1 LIAAMNKPFMNRV
14 HGARRI
20 HTPDMLSAEVERDL
34 VRAWQDHGDR
44 RARDRLLR
52 AFAPLAISAARR
64 FNRGAREPDPDLVQ
78 QANIGLMKAADRFDP
93 ERDIRF
99 STYAVW
105 WVRAEVQAYARA
117 NISVVRRPN
126 SAKARAAAS
135 RIAALDA
142 EIGADPGADPGDTT
156 GRLADALGV
165 DRDKALDLRAQVTGR
180 DQSLNMPSLE
190 EGDTDRINMLAD
202 PSSLDEA
209 APFRMLQTEA
219 LRRVLVEVLATLP
232 DRERE
237 IILATQVVDPPATL
251 EGLGTRYGVSK
262 ERIRQLRERG
272 FERLRAALHRRG
284 LSFESLF

>member
-1 LIAAMNKPFMNRV
+1 MNKPFTNRA

-20 HTPDMLSAEVERDL
+20 RTPDMLSAESERDL
-34 VRAWQDHGDR
+34 VRAWQNHGDR
-44 RARDRLLR
+44 RARDRLLQ
-52 AFAPLAISAARR
+52 AFAPLAISVARR

-78 QANIGLMKAADRFDP
+78 QANIGLMKAADRFDH

-99 STYAVW
+99 SSYAVW

-142 EIGADPGADPGDTT
+142 EIAADPGVDPRDAT

-165 DRDKALDLRAQVTGR
+165 DREKALDLRAQVTGT
-180 DQSLNMPSLE
+180 DQSLNMPALE
-190 EGDTDRINMLAD
+190 DGGEERIALLVD
-202 PSSLDEA
+202 PASLDEV
-209 APFRMLQTEA
+209 APMKRLETEG

-232 DRERE
+232 DRERA
-237 IILATQVVDPPATL
+237 IIVATQVLDPPATL
-251 EGLGTRYGVSK
+251 EGLGARYGVSK

-284 LSFESLF
+284 LSFETLF

>member
-1 LIAAMNKPFMNRV
+1 MNKPFTNRV

-105 WVRAEVQAYARA
+105 WVRPKCKPMRARTSRSYGA
-117 NISVVRRPN
+117 RIPQRRAPQRPGSPRSTPRSGPIRGRTPAIQRVGWRMPWAWIGTRHWICVRR
-126 SAKARAAAS
+126 
-135 RIAALDA
+135 
-142 EIGADPGADPGDTT
+142 
-156 GRLADALGV
+156 
-165 DRDKALDLRAQVTGR
+165 
-180 DQSLNMPSLE
+180 
-190 EGDTDRINMLAD
+190 
-202 PSSLDEA
+202 
-209 APFRMLQTEA
+209 
-219 LRRVLVEVLATLP
+219 
-232 DRERE
+232 
-237 IILATQVVDPPATL
+237 
-251 EGLGTRYGVSK
+251 
-262 ERIRQLRERG
+262 
-272 FERLRAALHRRG
+272 
-284 LSFESLF
+284 

>member
-1 LIAAMNKPFMNRV
+1 MNKPFTNPG
-14 HGARRI
+14 HATRRI
-20 HTPDMLSAEVERDL
+20 RTPGMLSSEVERDL
-34 VRAWQDHGDR
+34 VQAWQNHGDR

-52 AFAPLAISAARR
+52 AFTPLAISVARR

-78 QANIGLMKAADRFDP
+78 QANIGLMKAVDRFDP

-142 EIGADPGADPGDTT
+142 ELGADPGADPGDTT

-165 DRDKALDLRAQVTGR
+165 DRDKVLELRAPVTGT
-180 DQSLNMPSLE
+180 DQSLNMPMLE
-190 EGDTDRINMLAD
+190 EGGEERMALLVD
-202 PSSLDEA
+202 PDSLDE
-209 APFRMLQTEA
+209 
-219 LRRVLVEVLATLP
+219 
-232 DRERE
+232 
-237 IILATQVVDPPATL
+237 PA
-251 EGLGTRYGVSK
+251 
-262 ERIRQLRERG
+262 
-272 FERLRAALHRRG
+272 
-284 LSFESLF
+284 

>member
-1 LIAAMNKPFMNRV
+1 
-14 HGARRI
+14 
-20 HTPDMLSAEVERDL
+20 MLSAEQERGL

-44 RARDRLLR
+44 RARDRLLH
-52 AFAPLAISAARR
+52 AFAPLAISVARR
-64 FNRGAREPDPDLVQ
+64 FKRGAREPDPDLVQ

-105 WVRAEVQAYARA
+105 WVRAEVQAYVRA

-126 SAKARAAAS
+126 SAKARAAAA

-142 EIGADPGADPGDTT
+142 EMAADPGVDSGDTT

-165 DRDKALDLRAQVTGR
+165 DRQRAADLRAQVTGA
-180 DQSLNMPSLE
+180 DHSLNMPTIEDGGE
-190 EGDTDRINMLAD
+190 ERIALLVD
-202 PSSLDEA
+202 PDSLDES
-209 APFRMLQTEA
+209 APVKRLETAA
-219 LRRVLVEVLATLP
+219 LRRVLVEVLSALP

-237 IILATQVVDPPATL
+237 IIVATQVVDPPATL
-251 EGLGTRYGVSK
+251 EGLGARYGVSK

-284 LSFESLF
+284 LSFEGLF

>member
-1 LIAAMNKPFMNRV
+1 MNKPFTNRA
-14 HGARRI
+14 HGTRRVR
-20 HTPDMLSAEVERDL
+20 TPDMLSAEVERDL

-52 AFAPLAISAARR
+52 AFTPLAVSVARR
-64 FNRGAREPDPDLVQ
+64 FNHGAREPDPDLVQ

-126 SAKARAAAS
+126 SAKARAAAA
-135 RIAALDA
+135 RIAAFDA
-142 EIGADPGADPGDTT
+142 EMATDPGVAPGDATD
-156 GRLADALGV
+156 RLADALGV
-165 DRDKALDLRAQVTGR
+165 DREKALDLRAQVAGT
-180 DQSLNMPSLE
+180 DQSLNMPTLE
-190 EGDTDRINMLAD
+190 EGGEERIALLVG
-202 PSSLDEA
+202 PGSLDEA
-209 APFRMLQTEA
+209 APLQRLETET
-219 LRRVLVEVLATLP
+219 LRSVLVEVLANLP

-237 IILATQVVDPPATL
+237 IIVATQVADPPATL
-251 EGLGTRYGVSK
+251 EGLGARFGVSK

-272 FERLRAALHRRG
+272 FERLRSALHRRG
-284 LSFESLF
+284 LSFQSLF

>member
-1 LIAAMNKPFMNRV
+1 MNKPFTNRA
-14 HGARRI
+14 HGTRRI
-20 HTPDMLSAEVERDL
+20 RTPDMLSAEVERDL
-34 VRAWQDHGDR
+34 VRAWQNHGDR
-44 RARDRLLR
+44 RARDRLLL
-52 AFAPLAISAARR
+52 AFTPLAISVARR

-142 EIGADPGADPGDTT
+142 EISADPWVDPGDAT

-165 DRDKALDLRAQVTGR
+165 DREKALDLRAQVTGT
-180 DQSLNMPSLE
+180 DQSLNMPTLE
-190 EGDTDRINMLAD
+190 EGGEERIALLVD
-202 PSSLDEA
+202 PDSLDGS
-209 APFRMLQTEA
+209 APVKRLETEA

-237 IILATQVVDPPATL
+237 IIVATQVADPPATL
-251 EGLGTRYGVSK
+251 EGLGGRYGVSK

-272 FERLRAALHRRG
+272 FERLRAALRRRG
-284 LSFESLF
+284 LSFEKLF

>member
-1 LIAAMNKPFMNRV
+1 MNKPFTNRA

-20 HTPDMLSAEVERDL
+20 RTPDMLSAEVERDL
-34 VRAWQDHGDR
+34 VRAWHNHGDR

-52 AFAPLAISAARR
+52 AFTPLAISVARR
-64 FNRGAREPDPDLVQ
+64 FNRGTREPDPDLVQ
-78 QANIGLMKAADRFDP
+78 QAHIGLMKAADRFDP

-142 EIGADPGADPGDTT
+142 EISADPGVDPGDAT

-165 DRDKALDLRAQVTGR
+165 DREKALDLRAQVTGT
-180 DQSLNMPSLE
+180 DQSLNMPTLE
-190 EGDTDRINMLAD
+190 EGGEERIALLVD
-202 PSSLDEA
+202 PDSLDGSAPVKRLEA
-209 APFRMLQTEA
+209 EA

-237 IILATQVVDPPATL
+237 IIVATQVADPPATL
-251 EGLGTRYGVSK
+251 EGLGARYGVSK

-272 FERLRAALHRRG
+272 FERLRAALRRRG
-284 LSFESLF
+284 LSLENLF